1 MGEIGGHNAGSSGL
15 SALLS
20 WQNLVFL
27 LPFGASIF
35 LLLLSSFRLGGGH
48 RHAGGGF
55 KGHAGGGHGRH
66 HHSGGVGKGH
76 AKTAAGKAHGKPG
89 AKHNNGSSKNHVTP
103 LGFVIALVGANRAPL
118 PLLAQIFCL
127 AWGVGGLAAGRLL
140 PGGEPSGA
148 GESSLRF
155 LFCLLAAFAFGF
167 VAARL
172 GAELLAR
179 FMPQE
184 STSVVSRDALYGL
197 TGKVIFPVTASA
209 GRVRVYDE
217 WNTLHDES
225 CRRAG
230 ANSDDDAAPIAKG
243 RTVRIVDRDAKGCLL
258 VEEA

>member
-1 MGEIGGHNAGSSGL
+1 MGEIGGQSAGGNNL
-15 SALLS
+15 AALLS

-27 LPFGASIF
+27 LPFGASVF
-35 LLLLSSFRLGGGH
+35 LLLLSSFRLGGRGH
-48 RHAGGGF
+48 SHAGRGGFKSHAGGGQ
-55 KGHAGGGHGRH
+55 GRH
-66 HHSGGVGKGH
+66 HHSAGH
-76 AKTAAGKAHGKPG
+76 AKATANKGHSKPG

-127 AWGVGGLAAGRLL
+127 AWGVGGLAAERLL
-140 PGGEPSGA
+140 PGQASGA
-148 GESSLRF
+148 GESGVRF

-167 VAARL
+167 IAARA

-179 FMPQE
+179 FLPQE

-225 CRRAG
+225 CRKAG
-230 ANSDDDAAPIAKG
+230 PTLSEIEDDTPIAKG

-258 VEEA
+258 VEEV